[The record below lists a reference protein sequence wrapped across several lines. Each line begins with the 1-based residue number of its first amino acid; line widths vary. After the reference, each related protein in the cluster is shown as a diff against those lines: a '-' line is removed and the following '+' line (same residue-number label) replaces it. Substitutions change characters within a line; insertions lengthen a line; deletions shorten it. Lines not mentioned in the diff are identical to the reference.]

1 MKYRN
6 YFVLTVLT
14 LLNLWLVS
22 PTKAEAI
29 ALVTSKTPE
38 SNLLEQGKQLYDRGQ
53 FAAAA
58 KIWQQAQQQY
68 SQTQETANLIHS
80 NNYLATV
87 YQELGHWEAAQNAIA
102 ENLDLIARS
111 QQPISRRQV
120 DNFSLLQAQTFNT
133 QGSLQLKQGNS
144 DAALATWQQAEAIY
158 RGLEDTTG
166 IILSQINQ
174 AQAWQTL
181 GFYRRSRETFTQI
194 QQQLDTLPNSDP
206 VKISALLSLGATL
219 EISGDL
225 DQSQEVLEQSLA
237 IAQQLNSTALLGENF
252 FRLGN
257 LARTRANNQQAL
269 DYYQQAI
276 AITANP
282 QLRLETRLNQL
293 SLLIE
298 TNQLTAAENLT
309 ATIEEQLANFP
320 LSRAAIYAKVNY
332 AQSLG
337 KIGDSRVGALL
348 EETIEQ
354 AWELSDPI
362 AQAHAIAQLGHWQE
376 INQNYEQAL
385 NLTNQALG
393 LAEAFDKTKIVATLH
408 WQQGRILQI
417 QGKRDKAIA
426 AYRYAIADLDNIH
439 QDLVAVSSNLRFSFR
454 QEVEPIYRQ
463 LVELLLQDIDQLPPQ
478 QKQQHLEES
487 RIAIEALQQ
496 KELEN
501 FFRLACLDISEQN
514 IEQIDPKAAVIYP
527 ILLENSIEVIL
538 SVPGKPLQHYRTK
551 IDSAQQQQVF
561 RELLQYLNPV
571 FSSTDILPTAQK
583 LYDWLIRPG
592 QQVLTEQEIAT
603 LVFVL
608 DGKLRNLPMNVL
620 HDGEQYLLEK
630 YELALTPGLSLFP
643 SGNVDELNI
652 LTAGLTEARQGFSAL
667 SGVAEE
673 INRIQEITSAQV
685 LLNQEFTNPR
695 VQAQVEKIPFSVV
708 HLATHGQ
715 FSSKAEDTFIL
726 TWEDRIQVKD
736 FDQLLSQGE
745 HDEPIELL
753 VLSACQTARGDEEA
767 ILGLAG
773 MAVSS
778 GARST
783 LATLWSVSD
792 RSTAELMSEFYHHL
806 NQPDINKAQA
816 LRQAQL
822 SLMQEPKYQHPY
834 YWAPFVLV
842 GNWH

>member
-14 LLNLWLVS
+14 LLNLWLTS

-29 ALVTSKTPE
+29 ALATSSTPE
-38 SNLLEQGKQLYDRGQ
+38 SNLLQQGKQLYDRGQ

-58 KIWQQAQQQY
+58 EIWQQAQQKY
-68 SQTQETANLIHS
+68 SQTQEIANLIHS
-80 NNYLATV
+80 NNYLAAV
-87 YQELGHWEAAQNAIA
+87 YQELGHWEQAQNAIA
-102 ENLDLIARS
+102 DNLDLIARS
-111 QQPISRRQV
+111 QKPISRRQV
-120 DNFSLLQAQTFNT
+120 NNYPLLQAQTFNT
-133 QGSLQLKQGNS
+133 QGSLQLKQGNGE
-144 DAALATWQQAEAIY
+144 AALETWQQAEAIY
-158 RGLEDTTG
+158 RGLEDSTG

-174 AQAWQTL
+174 AQALQTL
-181 GFYRRSRETFTQI
+181 GFYRRSRATLTQI
-194 QQQLDTLPNSDP
+194 QQQLDTLPDYDP
-206 VKISALLSLGATL
+206 LKIAALISLGATL

-225 DQSQEVLEQSLA
+225 DQSQEILEQSLA
-237 IAQQLNSTALLGENF
+237 IAQQLDSTALLGENF

-257 LARTRANNQQAL
+257 LARTRENNQQAL

-276 AITANP
+276 AATANP
-282 QLRLETRLNQL
+282 QLQLETRLNQL

-298 TNQLTAAENLT
+298 TNQLAAAENLT
-309 ATIEEQLANFP
+309 APIEEQLANFP
-320 LSRAAIYAKVNY
+320 PSRAAIYAKVNY

-337 KIGDSRVGALL
+337 KMGDSRVGALL

-354 AWELSDPI
+354 AQELSDPI
-362 AQAHAIAQLGHWQE
+362 AQAHAIAELGHWRE
-376 INQNYEQAL
+376 LNQDYQQAL
-385 NLTNQALG
+385 HLTNQALS
-393 LAEAFDKTKIVATLH
+393 LAEAFDKSKIVATLH
-408 WQQGRILQI
+408 WQQGRILQA
-417 QGKRDKAIA
+417 QGERERAIA
-426 AYRYAIADLDNIH
+426 AYRHAIADLDNIH

-514 IEQIDPKAAVIYP
+514 IEQIDPEAAVIYP
-527 ILLENSIEVIL
+527 ILLDNSIEVIL

-561 RELLQYLNPV
+561 KELLQYLNPV

-592 QQVLTEQEIAT
+592 QQALTDQEIAT

-608 DGKLRNLPMNVL
+608 DGKLRSLPMNVL

-643 SGNVDELNI
+643 SGNADEINI

-695 VQAQVEKIPFSVV
+695 VQEQVEKRPFSVV

-726 TWEDRIQVKD
+726 TWADRIKVKD
-736 FDQLLSQGE
+736 FDQLLSQRYN
-745 HDEPIELL
+745 DEPIELL

-792 RSTAELMSEFYHHL
+792 RSTAELMSEFYRHL
-806 NQPDINKAQA
+806 NQPDTNKAQA

>member
-538 SVPGKPLQHYRTK
+538 SVPGKPLQHYRTE
-551 IDSAQQQQVF
+551 IDAAQQQKVF
-561 RELLQYLNPV
+561 KELLQYLNPV
-571 FSSTDILPTAQK
+571 FSSRDILPTAQK